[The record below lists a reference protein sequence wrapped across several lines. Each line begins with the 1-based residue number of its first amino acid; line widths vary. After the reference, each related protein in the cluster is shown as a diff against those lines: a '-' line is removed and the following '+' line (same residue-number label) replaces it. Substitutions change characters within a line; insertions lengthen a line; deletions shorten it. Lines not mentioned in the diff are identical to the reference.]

1 MHCQPQNAC
10 GLLLLAC
17 RFGKRDARW
26 GLRDTA
32 VKMSTLQEA
41 LQQPPKPYRP
51 GLSGLDQAREAI
63 NCACLPGSHARFVP
77 IR

>member
-1 MHCQPQNAC
+1 
-10 GLLLLAC
+10 
-17 RFGKRDARW
+17 
-26 GLRDTA
+26 
-32 VKMSTLQEA
+32 MSTLQEA